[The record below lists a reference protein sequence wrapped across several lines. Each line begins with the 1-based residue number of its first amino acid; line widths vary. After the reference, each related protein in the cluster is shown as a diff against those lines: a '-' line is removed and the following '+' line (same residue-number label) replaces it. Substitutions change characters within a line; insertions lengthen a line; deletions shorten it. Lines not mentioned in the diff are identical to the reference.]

1 MADGLSHTRRVAL
14 STVPGKVAGA
24 LIDFPV
30 LFTAANVPA
39 EMFDMAEMGGGD
51 LRFSSDAEGTALL
64 PADVVRC
71 DTGTRDAEIWVRL
84 PQLRPETSD
93 TVYLWYGAAG
103 ASLPA
108 AEAGHGRNAVWQ
120 EAELALLM
128 EGTVPV
134 DRSGRHALSLSG
146 TLVATDGPYG
156 GACRFDAH
164 DRISSGDAALAG
176 LPSGLDFSLSCLLRA
191 ASAGGAYSARA
202 ALSWVGADAVD
213 DLVFYDFLND
223 TSPTVTSGARVFW
236 RQLADSTK
244 AAVYAS
250 HLCTSNAWHWLGY
263 STEAVN
269 RHRLYSNGALV
280 NTGALAVNSPGPWGT
295 FYVGGFEAA
304 SQDWGG
310 DIARLIVWR
319 RARTADWMA
328 AEYQN
333 QSDPGSFIAVGEPEA
348 VAGAVA
354 LFPQSARSE
363 EGGNTV
369 SFGQGHVLAVE
380 RAREALLGAEAV
392 LDAAARLRPGDG
404 IAALRSDEAAFGLP
418 GRLSALCGVLPL
430 GSGAAAFR
438 QWQKFLPAAAAM
450 GLGSGAARLRPV
462 SSGAPP
468 GRVLGIG
475 ERGGQLAI
483 AASARTLSITTN
495 R

>member
-1 MADGLSHTRRVAL
+1 MADGLSHQRRVAL
-14 STVPGKVAGA
+14 STVPGKVSGA
-24 LIDFPV
+24 LADFPV
-30 LFTAANVPA
+30 LFTAASLPA
-39 EMFDMAEMGGGD
+39 EIFGMAETGGGD
-51 LRFSSDAEGTALL
+51 IRFSSDAEGTALL
-64 PADVVRC
+64 PSDIVRF
-71 DTGTRDAEIWVRL
+71 TAEGEAEIWVRL
-84 PQLRPETSD
+84 PQLRPEASD

-108 AEAGHGRNAVWQ
+108 ADAGHGRNAVWQ

-128 EGTVPV
+128 EGTAPV

-146 TLVATDGPYG
+146 ALAATGGPYG

-176 LPSGLDFSLSCLLRA
+176 LPSGLDFSVSCLLRA
-191 ASAGGAYSARA
+191 SSAGGAYSARA

-223 TSPTVTSGARVFW
+223 SSPTVTSGARVFW
-236 RQLADSTK
+236 RQLSDSTK

-280 NTGALAVNSPGPWGT
+280 DTGTLAVNSPGPWGT

-310 DIARLIVWR
+310 DIARLVVWQS
-319 RARTADWMA
+319 ARTADWMA
-328 AEYQN
+328 AEYAN
-333 QSDPGSFIAVGEPEA
+333 QSDPGSFMAVGAPEA
-348 VAGAVA
+348 VAGTVV
-354 LFPQSARSE
+354 LSPQSVRSA
-363 EGGNTV
+363 EGADAV
-369 SFGQGHVLAVE
+369 SFRQRHVLVVE
-380 RAREALLGAEAV
+380 RAQEALLGAEAV
-392 LDAAARLRPGDG
+392 LGVAARLRPGDG
-404 IAALRSDEAAFGLP
+404 VAALRSGDAAFGLP
-418 GRLSALCGVLPL
+418 GRFSALGAILPL
-430 GSGAAAFR
+430 WSEATALR
-438 QWQKFLPAAAAM
+438 QWQRFFPATAAM
-450 GLGSGAARLRPV
+450 GLGSGAVLLRPV
-462 SSGAPP
+462 SSGAPQ

-475 ERGGQLAI
+475 ERGGRLAVG
-483 AASARTLSITTN
+483 ASARTLSITTN